1 MMTEFLALEE
11 VGLPQIKSKEKQ
23 GGRILVSEGICVSF
37 NYSFS
42 SFDLQTL
49 IQLYSVFVT

>member
-1 MMTEFLALEE
+1 MMTEILALEE
-11 VGLPQIKSKEKQ
+11 VGLPQIKCKEKQ
-23 GGRILVSEGICVSF
+23 GGRNPPKEGICVSF